1 MGRCAAGRNKMPGGV
16 VESLEANERELVH
29 VGKAAL

>member
-1 MGRCAAGRNKMPGGV
+1 MRGGSKYDMPGGV